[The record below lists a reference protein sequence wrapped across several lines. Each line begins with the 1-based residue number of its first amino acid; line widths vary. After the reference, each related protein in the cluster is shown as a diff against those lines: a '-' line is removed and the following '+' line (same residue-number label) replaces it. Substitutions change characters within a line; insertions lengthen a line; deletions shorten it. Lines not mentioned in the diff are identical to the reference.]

1 MIIKYDN
8 NNMKKMLG
16 LILLLISIHLCNGI
30 WNYTN
35 NVINFVDFVFLDD
48 VLIMKNREIIYQP
61 TLVWA
66 MKKNENNTFIQLL

>member
-1 MIIKYDN
+1 
-8 NNMKKMLG
+8 MKKMLG

-35 NVINFVDFVFLDD
+35 NVINSVDFVFLDD
-48 VLIMKNREIIYQP
+48 VLIIKNREIIYQP